1 MSDPATIAEVSL
13 TWLDSILQQRK
24 KKGLG
29 HESSLSPGVCTN
41 HSTELNHLVPEQEKS
56 KFQFELSLSR
66 GVGR

>member
-1 MSDPATIAEVSL
+1 MAGLNSAT
-13 TWLDSILQQRK
+13 K
-24 KKGLG
+24 GKKGLG